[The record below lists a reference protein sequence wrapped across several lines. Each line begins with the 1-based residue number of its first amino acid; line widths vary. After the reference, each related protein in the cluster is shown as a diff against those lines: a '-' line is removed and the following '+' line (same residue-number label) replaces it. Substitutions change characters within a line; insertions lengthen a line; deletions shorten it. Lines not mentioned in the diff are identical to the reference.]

1 MEENPEILAKTGE
14 VTAANAAVT
23 TTAILEEI
31 QTKLTIA
38 GMTPIGMKF
47 VKIEAPKIEA
57 AGMEWTNMEAIEINQ
72 HDTARQAQ
80 DQDQ

>member
-1 MEENPEILAKTGE
+1 MMPT
-14 VTAANAAVT
+14 
-23 TTAILEEI
+23 
-31 QTKLTIA
+31 
-38 GMTPIGMKF
+38 GMKF

>member
-1 MEENPEILAKTGE
+1 MAKTGE

-38 GMTPIGMKF
+38 GMTPTGMTF
-47 VKIEAPKIEA
+47 VEIEAPKIEA
-57 AGMEWTNMEAIEINQ
+57 AGME
-72 HDTARQAQ
+72 
-80 DQDQ
+80 